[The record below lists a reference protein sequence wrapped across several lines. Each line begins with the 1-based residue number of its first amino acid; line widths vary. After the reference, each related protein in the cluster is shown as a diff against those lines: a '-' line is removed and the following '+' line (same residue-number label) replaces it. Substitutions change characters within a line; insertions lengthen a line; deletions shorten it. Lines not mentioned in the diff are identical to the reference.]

1 MEVLDFWIPRE
12 INSTEEVIPDK
23 DSTPGI
29 DSSNPKLTY
38 LWPLYTKIL
47 HASGYHWL

>member
-29 DSSNPKLTY
+29 DSSNPS
-38 LWPLYTKIL
+38 LYKNNFMPK
-47 HASGYHWL
+47 AKAW